1 MIEIWV
7 ATESGHERP
16 LERLSRALTA
26 GESLIVVVSPGAW
39 IPDQMEA
46 LIVELARELDV
57 HVPNWGLCG
66 NLALAPDGCSIT
78 RCLKDVPA
86 TGLHRTDGPKPV
98 LALGDSVVLVNTRA
112 LIRAEV
118 KIPNGHGDGWA
129 AALSAACLRKGLLSL
144 IDDRLFCVHPDRR
157 VPDPRVSAID
167 ALLPLFDAAL
177 IRGRGTTRPS
187 IVMVCRTQLDRP
199 ALLTRTVRSF
209 AVAAREAASL
219 ADVSIR
225 LVSDVAGEGLEAEAD
240 RLGDV
245 ATGIE
250 LTAWHFPA
258 RSKPLSRI
266 DLLLACIRT
275 AKSDFIWFVDDD
287 DFLQPGAIAAVA
299 RVLRPSKPQLVVGHS
314 RMFSESWGSLAQDL
328 KPASSRPGWLRRAE
342 HVLLALGG
350 DNHTPLCSVVFSLP
364 FLRERTESVLAL
376 GEYYED
382 YFLLLEMLTGGN
394 VLLETLDVE
403 LAAISMR
410 GQENTITRP
419 DRSAWNQSQATFVGE
434 ALARRGSNNALL
446 WRLTAELLEARHE
459 AGRIPDSPW
468 WRSSKPVRSLKRL
481 IRYLRLRR

>member
-1 MIEIWV
+1 
-7 ATESGHERP
+7 
-16 LERLSRALTA
+16 
-26 GESLIVVVSPGAW
+26 
-39 IPDQMEA
+39 
-46 LIVELARELDV
+46 
-57 HVPNWGLCG
+57 
-66 NLALAPDGCSIT
+66 
-78 RCLKDVPA
+78 LKDVTA

-112 LIRAEV
+112 LVRAEV

-157 VPDPRVSAID
+157 VPDPKVSAAD
-167 ALLPLFDAAL
+167 ALQPLFDEAL

-187 IVMVCRTQLDRP
+187 IDIACRTQLDRP
-199 ALLTRTVRSF
+199 ALLTRTLRSF

-225 LVSDVAGEGLEAEAD
+225 LVSDVAGEGLEAEAE
-240 RLGDV
+240 RLSD
-245 ATGIE
+245 ATGID
-250 LTAWHFPA
+250 LTAWHFLA

-266 DLLLACIRT
+266 DLLLSCIRT

-287 DFLQPGAIAAVA
+287 DFLQPGAIAAVS
-299 RVLRPSKPQLVVGHS
+299 RVLRPNTPQLVVGHS
-314 RMFSESWGSLAQDL
+314 RMFSESWDSVAQDP

-342 HVLLALGG
+342 HVFLALGG

-364 FLRERTESVLAL
+364 FLRDRTESVLAL
-376 GEYYED
+376 GEYFED
-382 YFLLLEMLTGGN
+382 YFLLLEMLTGGD

-403 LAAISMR
+403 LAGVSIR

-459 AGRIPDSPW
+459 AGQIPDSPW
-468 WRSSKPVRSLKRL
+468 WRSSKPVRRLKRL
-481 IRYLRLRR
+481 IRYLRLQR